1 MLKQFPWRRAAA
13 VLLLLGLTSPALAA
27 RLYVDSRP
35 TNLDTS
41 NRYCDMLLREI
52 PRQMLIIM
60 AIDELGAEVLDA
72 SLEQEAKPSDHV
84 RLGLERKQNRD
95 GHVLHVDLFDA
106 ENKVIDKS
114 DIGYLF
120 LAHGM
125 PRLQDM
131 VKNLDQQNHARWLAM
146 LSRQLSLSPRKIKWD
161 PSLPAPE
168 KIESYLRSI
177 DMQDAFLAIR
187 ILHKEISATGESP
200 ARLSA
205 LVRAY
210 AHLGEASTDLIS
222 THSDVMYA
230 RAYLYA
236 QRLITL
242 APSDPLSHWTRGYL
256 ESIHGLVLD
265 AGDDFKHARE
275 LAKDAPAPIWAS
287 LAQDMI
293 RFDNAA
299 IFTKMHDDDAS
310 LAAYFHWRTVEHSCL
325 PGLTIRAARL
335 AQKENP
341 DSMRLFD
348 SIAWN
353 SSATMHAKYTTE
365 APAVLNRAVVRMG
378 QAPQSIVD
386 PRVRSAISTA
396 AGSEFTGPAMRTML
410 TAIAEIPREEDEAHL
425 PWRAYS
431 TMMREWNFV
440 QVFSRLWY
448 IDWDT
453 CSDPDGET
461 RRLLPYVSGHR
472 YELVISSFD
481 RHRNTVPE
489 PLLAQIRAL
498 RFYDDTRA
506 MSAINLGHY
515 LGQIKI
521 PEDWPHRVGWS
532 NHANMFMS
540 RTALDMAG
548 TLWNY
553 REQDSPSFDE
563 TRKLD
568 SEFLDELAPNHPTAL
583 YWIAFTQPEK
593 LEPRIAAL
601 ERQFAGNPVV
611 AFAMGSVY
619 RRLNQLDRAETYLR
633 RASLDAPDLPV
644 YRELAELNLDR
655 GNDVD
660 GYLSTWDRYFRA
672 AEDTSEDAPLVRY
685 RIAMR
690 MIQIGQYSR
699 SLPYAQAA
707 MPGRRTLGLNA
718 TLLAMTRMRQFD
730 EVEKNIF
737 TTGQMTSGFYYRWCQ
752 ETGHGD
758 LDTARTRFAGSLPG
772 LIRSNEATQ
781 LIDAAVFY
789 WIEGNRQRA
798 VELLTQA
805 NLSDADGFAA
815 GLLAL
820 VHLEENRLDEAR
832 KVLQERGKRV
842 SSDSKTN
849 AYRLLAEQIDRY
861 LADPKAAI
869 ALPATERELGNPF
882 RAATFGNIFF
892 GAGKACELRGDV
904 EQAKVWY
911 RKSLN
916 CLSSNYTARALAA
929 MSLRKLGDEY
939 YQ

>member
-1 MLKQFPWRRAAA
+1 MLKQFPWCRAAA
-13 VLLLLGLTSPALAA
+13 VLVLLCLAGQAFAA

-35 TNLDTS
+35 TNADPS

-60 AIDELGAEVLDA
+60 AIDELGADVLDA

-95 GHVLHVDLFDA
+95 GHILHIDLFDA

-120 LAHGM
+120 LAHGI

-146 LSRQLSLSPRKIKWD
+146 LSKQLSLSPRKIKWD
-161 PSLPAPE
+161 ASLPAPE
-168 KIESYLRSI
+168 NIEFYLRSI
-177 DMQDAFLAIR
+177 DMQDAFLAVR

-210 AHLGEASTDLIS
+210 AQLGEACTDLMS
-222 THSDVMYA
+222 THADVMYA

-236 QRLITL
+236 QRLMTL
-242 APSDPLSHWTRGYL
+242 APNDPLSHWTRGYL
-256 ESIHGLVLD
+256 ETIHGLVLD
-265 AGDDFKHARE
+265 AGDDFKRARE

-287 LAQDMI
+287 LAQDML

-299 IFTKMHDDDAS
+299 ILTKMRDAAP

-335 AQKENP
+335 AQKQNP

-353 SSATMHAKYTTE
+353 SSPTMHAKYTNE
-365 APAVLNRAVVRMG
+365 APTLLNRAIVRMSE
-378 QAPQSIVD
+378 APQSVLD
-386 PRVRSAISTA
+386 PRVHDAISTA
-396 AGSEFTGPAMRTML
+396 ARSEFTGPAMRTML
-410 TAIAEIPREEDEAHL
+410 AAIADIPREEDEVHL

-453 CSDPDGET
+453 CADPDGET

-481 RHRNTVPE
+481 RHRNAVPE
-489 PLLAQIRAL
+489 PLLQQIRAL
-498 RFYDDTRA
+498 RFYDDNRT
-506 MSAINLGHY
+506 MSVINMGYY

-521 PEDWPHRVGWS
+521 PRDWPHQDNWL
-532 NHANMFMS
+532 NHANMFTS

-553 REQDSPSFDE
+553 REQDGPSFDD
-563 TRKLD
+563 TRKVD
-568 SEFLDELAPNHPTAL
+568 SEFLDELAPSHPTAL

-593 LEPRIAAL
+593 LEPRLAEL
-601 ERQFAGNPVV
+601 EKQFAGNPVV

-619 RRLNQLDRAETYLR
+619 RRLKQLDRAETYLR

-660 GYLSTWDRYFRA
+660 GYLATWDRYFRA
-672 AEDTSEDAPLVRY
+672 AEDTSEDEPLVRY
-685 RIAMR
+685 RIAVR
-690 MIQIGQYSR
+690 LIQIGQYAR
-699 SLPYAQAA
+699 SLPYARDA
-707 MPGRRTLGLNA
+707 MTTRSTQGANA
-718 TLLAMTRMRQFD
+718 MLLAMNRLGQFD
-730 EVEKNIF
+730 DVEKTMF
-737 TTGQMTSGFYYRWCQ
+737 TSGRMGGGSYYRWCQ
-752 ETGHGD
+752 ETGHGN
-758 LDTARTRFAGSLPG
+758 LELARNRFATTLAGMVT
-772 LIRSNEATQ
+772 SNEASQ

-789 WIEGNRQRA
+789 WIEGNHQRA

-805 NLSDADGFAA
+805 NTSDADGFAA

-820 VHLEENRLDEAR
+820 VHLENNRIDEAR
-832 KVLQERGKRV
+832 KVLQERGKRI
-842 SSDSKTN
+842 SSDSKMT
-849 AYRLLAEQIDRY
+849 AYKTLAEQMERY
-861 LADPKAAI
+861 LADPKSAI
-869 ALPATERELGNPF
+869 VLPATERELSNPF
-882 RAATFGNIFF
+882 RAATFGNVFF
-892 GAGKACELRGDV
+892 GAGKACELRGDI
-904 EQAKVWY
+904 EQAKMWY

-916 CLSSNYTARALAA
+916 CLSSTYTARSLAA
-929 MSLRKLGDEY
+929 MSLRKLGEEY